1 MAINPFEL
9 FKNFKNIQSK
19 VTDMQGKL
27 ETITVTG
34 SAGGGL
40 VHIELNGKLEML
52 SVTID
57 PELFSSN
64 ERDMLPDLI
73 RAAYTDA
80 SVKIKEKMREELNTI
95 TGGVNLPPGF
105 MGM

>member
-9 FKNFKNIQSK
+9 IKNFKNIQSRMAE
-19 VTDMQGKL
+19 MQGKL
-27 ETITVTG
+27 DMITAQG

-40 VHIELNGKLEML
+40 VKLVLNGKLEML
-52 SVTID
+52 ALEIA
-57 PELFSSN
+57 PEIFTAE
-64 ERDMLPDLI
+64 ERITVQDLV

-80 SVKIKEKMREELNTI
+80 SVKIKEKMREELNI
-95 TGGVNLPPGF
+95 VTGGVELPPGF

>member
-9 FKNFKNIQSK
+9 MKNFKNIQARMSE
-19 VTDMQGKL
+19 MQGKL
-27 ETITVTG
+27 ETMIATG

-40 VHIELNGKLEML
+40 VTIGLNGKMEMTN
-52 SVTID
+52 VEIA
-57 PELFSSN
+57 PEVLTSDD
-64 ERDMLPDLI
+64 RVMLQDLI

-80 SVKIKEKMREELNTI
+80 SAKIKEKMREELNTI
-95 TGGVNLPPGF
+95 TGGVDLPPGF